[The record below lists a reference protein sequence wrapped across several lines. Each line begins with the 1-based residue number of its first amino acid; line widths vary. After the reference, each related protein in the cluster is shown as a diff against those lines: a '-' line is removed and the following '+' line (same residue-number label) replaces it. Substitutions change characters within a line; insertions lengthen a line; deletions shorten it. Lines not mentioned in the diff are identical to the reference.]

1 MSARF
6 GRNQRRKMHDQM
18 AIREASLNGRIAE
31 QSRIAFS
38 LRRALDN
45 SVIIDV
51 DLLCSYEQRAIQ
63 MRVTI
68 EKMSKKQLHTEF
80 DRSRVENDKL
90 AKAIS
95 ERVAYAL
102 TEAAANNWRRIPT
115 EIVDFLENAA

>member
-1 MSARF
+1 
-6 GRNQRRKMHDQM
+6 MHDQM

-31 QSRIAFS
+31 QSRKLVS
-38 LRRALDN
+38 LRRALEN

-63 MRVTI
+63 MRITI
-68 EKMSKKQLHTEF
+68 EKMSKKQLHYSYMIDPHTEF

>member
-1 MSARF
+1 
-6 GRNQRRKMHDQM
+6 MHDQM